1 MTDLTDRQILDAIRD
16 ALEAAARRA
25 AKEARLQEMAVRE
38 GIADF
43 NASDRLSRGTRHDRV
58 GNSRNGE
65 LS

>member
-43 NASDRLSRGTRHDRV
+43 NASDRLSRGTLHDRV
-58 GNSRNGE
+58 ENFGNGE